1 MFFSRKNTVK
11 DKISGIIENDDIHAR
26 KYGNSSDRKIKDD
39 KKVYFY
45 KKVPMILRTFMET
58 FISVFIY
65 SFAMKKQQE
74 TNIVEEILQ

>member
-39 KKVYFY
+39 KKV
-45 KKVPMILRTFMET
+45 PMILRTFMET